1 MKKIT
6 TLFNVLVFNSFVII
20 AVLISFQVH
29 AQVVST
35 FVGAGSSGNSNGT
48 GTSASFNGTV
58 GLSVDASGNIYVAD
72 RENHLIRKI
81 TPAGVV
87 SRFAGS
93 GSAGSANGTGT
104 SASFRKPH
112 DIAIDQSGNVYV
124 ADHDNHLIRKITSA
138 GVVSTFAGSGS
149 AGSANGTGTSASFN
163 NPRDIDFDASGNIY
177 VCDKTNH
184 LIRKITSAGVVSTYA
199 GSGST
204 GSTNGTGTSAS
215 FNTPAGLVFDADDNL
230 YISDYHNFL
239 IRKILP
245 QTQLGN
251 DIDGETAGDE
261 FGGSVSVSKNGK
273 YMVVGA
279 MYNDGNGSNSGHV
292 RVYEYSSGSWSQLG
306 SDIDGE
312 TAGDRSGSS
321 TAISDNGTIVAIGAR
336 LNDGGGSNF
345 GHVRVYEYSSG
356 SWSQLGSDI
365 DGEAIDDFSGESVS
379 LSGDGSVVAI
389 SSLTNDGNGSNS
401 GHVRVYEY
409 SSGSWSQLGSDI
421 DGEAANDQSGKSVS
435 LSSDGTKVAI
445 GAIRND
451 GNGNDAGHVRVYQY
465 SSGSWSQLGSDID
478 GEAAGDYFGAAVS
491 LSDDGTILAV
501 GAIYNDG
508 TGTNAGQAR
517 IYKYSGSSWS
527 QLGADIDG
535 EAAGDYFGKAVSLSG
550 DGTKLGIGA
559 NRNSGNGTYAGSI
572 RTYNISASLPV
583 DLVYF
588 DVHASNNHSSS
599 LHWATASEINNSHF
613 EIERSYDGK
622 TFESVG
628 EVTGNGN
635 SQHQIVYSYLDEG
648 IRLMENTV
656 FYRLKQVDFDGT
668 SEYSDIRVVRFDELG
683 NGIHLSAYPNPMTNE
698 LSLIVSLSKEEA
710 YQIGVTNLQGSKVHH
725 ENHIF
730 TNGIHKLNTS
740 EWNSGMYIFQVAS
753 DQGTKHVKVIKK

>member
-6 TLFNVLVFNSFVII
+6 SLFKVLVFNSFVII
-20 AVLISFQVH
+20 AILISFQVH

-35 FVGAGSSGNSNGT
+35 FVGAGTPGKPKGT
-48 GTSASFNGTV
+48 GTPASFNGTV
-58 GLSVDASGNIYVAD
+58 GLSIDASGNIYVAD

-87 SRFAGS
+87 STFAGSGSSGSANGTGTSASFSKPHDIAIDQSGNVYVADYDNHLIRKITSAGVVSTFAGS

-104 SASFRKPH
+104 SASFNDPSG
-112 DIAIDQSGNVYV
+112 IAIGPNGNIYV
-124 ADHDNHLIRKITSA
+124 TDKGNNLIRKITSA

-199 GSGST
+199 GSGSS

-279 MYNDGNGSNSGHV
+279 MY
-292 RVYEYSSGSWSQLG
+292 
-306 SDIDGE
+306 
-312 TAGDRSGSS
+312 
-321 TAISDNGTIVAIGAR
+321 
-336 LNDGGGSNF
+336 
-345 GHVRVYEYSSG
+345 
-356 SWSQLGSDI
+356 
-365 DGEAIDDFSGESVS
+365 
-379 LSGDGSVVAI
+379 
-389 SSLTNDGNGSNS
+389 NDGNGSNS

-535 EAAGDYFGKAVSLSG
+535 EAAGDFFGKAVSLSG

-583 DLVYF
+583 DLTYF
-588 DVHASNNHSSS
+588 DAHAMDDHRAS

-613 EIERSYDGK
+613 EIERSYDAR

-628 EVTGNGN
+628 EVSGNGN
-635 SQHQIVYSYLDEG
+635 SQHLIEYSYLDEG
-648 IRLMENTV
+648 ISLLKNTV
-656 FYRLKQVDFDGT
+656 FYRLKQVDFDGAF
-668 SEYSDIRVVRFDELG
+668 EYSDIRVVRFDELER
-683 NGIHLSAYPNPMTNE
+683 GIHFYAYPNPMTNE
-698 LSLIVSLSKEEA
+698 LSVMVSLSKGEA
-710 YQIGVTNLQGSKVHH
+710 YQIEVTDLHGAKVHY
-725 ENHIF
+725 ENHTF

-740 EWNSGMYIFQVAS
+740 EWNSGMYILQVATDKGS
-753 DQGTKHVKVIKK
+753 KYVKVMKE